1 MRQLF
6 VGLITEG
13 STDVR
18 FLKNVVFKSVQDLCG
33 DCENDIEVFDIKEVK
48 AEGGTFVEKMLNAS
62 HKASVELGLSMLC
75 IHADADDKTS
85 DNVLHNKFEPF
96 FKELSKMSDE
106 EYCKRIVPTIPIQ
119 MIESWML
126 ADKELLKQMINAQDM
141 RDIDLGIEK
150 TPEAYADPKEV
161 INDAIRIAMSRQ
173 SKKKRDQIKISDLY
187 EVLGT
192 RLTLEKLR
200 AIPSYDRFEQNIKNV
215 FKEIGILR

>member
-48 AEGGTFVEKMLNAS
+48 ADGGTFVEKMLNAT
-62 HKASVELGLSMLC
+62 HIASAELGLSMLC
-75 IHADADDKTS
+75 IHADSDNRTS
-85 DNVLHNKFEPF
+85 DNVIKNKFEPF
-96 FKELSKMSDE
+96 FNELSKMNDE

-126 ADKELLKQMINAQDM
+126 ADKELLKQMVNANDM
-141 RDIDLGIEK
+141 RDIDLGLEK
-150 TPEAYADPKEV
+150 SPETYSDPKDI
-161 INDAIRIAMSRQ
+161 INNAIRMAMSRQ

-187 EVLGT
+187 EVLGM
-192 RLTLEKLR
+192 RLSLEKLR
-200 AIPSYDRFEQNIKNV
+200 MIPSFREFEQNVKNV
-215 FKEIGILR
+215 FREIGILI